1 MSVKTT
7 DNARR
12 VLVLGSSS
20 PYRRTL
26 LERLGLPFEVAAP
39 HIDEAIITGE
49 PLATAALRLAEAKAR
64 AIAAAYHDAL
74 VIGCD
79 QIANCEGEPLGKPVT
94 RERAIAQLTRMSART
109 VVFHTALALVNT
121 ASGGC
126 GRRLVDVTST
136 FRRLG
141 PDEIVAYVDREQPFD
156 CAGSVRS
163 EALGIA
169 LFEKV
174 TSDDPTALI
183 GLPLIALTELLRA
196 EGVDVLLATSGV
208 APAPS
213 AGRPMQNAT

>member
-7 DNARR
+7 DNAQR

-26 LERLGLPFEVAAP
+26 LERLGFPFEVAAP
-39 HIDEAIITGE
+39 DIDEEIVAGE
-49 PLATAALRLAEAKAR
+49 SLATAALRLAEAKAR
-64 AIAAAYHDAL
+64 AVAAAYHNAL

-79 QIANCEGEPLGKPVT
+79 QIANCAGAPLGKPVT
-94 RERAIAQLTRMSART
+94 RQRAIAQLTQMSEQT
-109 VVFHTALALVNT
+109 VVFHTALALVDS
-121 ASGGC
+121 ASGHC

-136 FRRLG
+136 FRRLTR
-141 PDEIVAYVDREQPFD
+141 DEIVAYVDRERPFD

-169 LFEKV
+169 LFEKI

-183 GLPLIALTELLRA
+183 GLPLIALTDLLRA
-196 EGVDVLLATSGV
+196 EGVDVLLRNSGF
-208 APAPS
+208 APARNT
-213 AGRPMQNAT
+213 RP